1 MPTQEYYNNKGERI
15 PGNTTVIGQNLGW
28 SKGGLMYW
36 AWQQGKDGKDF
47 RQVRDEA
54 ADAGTL
60 AHALIEADIK
70 DRTLPDLSKYS
81 AEIKGKAEAAF
92 LNYLEWKKQSNFR
105 PITMEVPCISE
116 VLQAGTTI
124 DIIGLVADK
133 RSIVECKTSNAV
145 YEDFL
150 IQVAM
155 QAAAWN
161 ETHPAEPIE
170 GLHLLK
176 IGKEEAT
183 FTHHYWHVLPDGL
196 EAFKHLR
203 ALHDLKKKLKKLI

>member
-1 MPTQEYYNNKGERI
+1 
-15 PGNTTVIGQNLGW
+15 
-28 SKGGLMYW
+28 
-36 AWQQGKDGKDF
+36 
-47 RQVRDEA
+47 
-54 ADAGTL
+54 
-60 AHALIEADIK
+60 
-70 DRTLPDLSKYS
+70 
-81 AEIKGKAEAAF
+81 
-92 LNYLEWKKQSNFR
+92 
-105 PITMEVPCISE
+105 MEVPCVSE

-161 ETHPAEPIE
+161 ETHPAELIE

-203 ALHDLKKKLKKLI
+203 ALHDLKKKLKKLV